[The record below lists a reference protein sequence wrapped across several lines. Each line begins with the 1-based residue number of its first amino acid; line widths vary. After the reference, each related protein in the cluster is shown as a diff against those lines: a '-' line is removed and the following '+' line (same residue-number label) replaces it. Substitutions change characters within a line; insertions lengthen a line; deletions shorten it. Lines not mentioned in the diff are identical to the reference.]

1 MIIILSIFFAIIQA
15 NSISE
20 IRSHTLRLRP
30 NQNIVKEL
38 QQYIE
43 TNQIKAASIS
53 TCVGSLLKCSIRFA
67 NQPQF
72 TEINGH
78 FEIVSLVGTIS
89 VYGQHIHISLSDT
102 EGKMIGGH
110 LPFYDNECIIYT
122 TAEIVLLEHIDTIYA
137 RKLDPTYG
145 YYELYII

>member
-1 MIIILSIFFAIIQA
+1 MIIIFALLLAIIQ
-15 NSISE
+15 SHPVSQ
-20 IRSHTLRLRP
+20 IRSHSLRFHP

-38 QQYIE
+38 QLYIE
-43 TNQIKAASIS
+43 INQIKAASIS

-67 NQPQF
+67 NQPEF
-72 TEINGH
+72 KEINGH

-89 VYGQHIHISLSDT
+89 VYGQHVHISLSDS

-122 TAEIVLLEHIDTIYA
+122 TAEIVLLEHLETIYA

-145 YYELYII
+145 YQELYII